1 MTPSPITI
9 TRERLAEL
17 ETAAAERDELKAGWE
32 QERNASDML
41 ARERDSLRT
50 QLASLERAS
59 GEAVAL
65 RRLAAEMRV
74 YSHGRYQ
81 DWADRIEHAIATS
94 PSPPRDA
101 GREADA
107 RDAARY
113 RELVT
118 PEIHDFLKAVEREA
132 LHQRNRWGAEHDAGK
147 TDADWFWLIGYL
159 AGKAIN
165 KPEKLLHH
173 VITTAAACLDW
184 HAARVGAHTA
194 MRPGI
199 ADPEAARALAGGGS

>member
-1 MTPSPITI
+1 MNTN
-9 TRERLAEL
+9 EL
-17 ETAAAERDELKAGWE
+17 LKI
-32 QERNASDML
+32 
-41 ARERDSLRT
+41 
-50 QLASLERAS
+50 
-59 GEAVAL
+59 V
-65 RRLAAEMRV
+65 AEMREWTWLPDRTPSV
-74 YSHGRYQ
+74 VMR
-81 DWADRIEHAIATS
+81 DWADRIERLSASEATGGG
-94 PSPPRDA
+94 PVAFVEYRLLGRARVEWLAPIPEPGTKLYATAPPPRDA

-113 RELVT
+113 RELAT

-132 LHQRNRWGAEHDAGK
+132 LHQRDRWGAEHDAGK

-173 VITTAAACLDW
+173 VITTAAACLNW

-199 ADPEAARALAGGGS
+199 ADPEAARALAGGA